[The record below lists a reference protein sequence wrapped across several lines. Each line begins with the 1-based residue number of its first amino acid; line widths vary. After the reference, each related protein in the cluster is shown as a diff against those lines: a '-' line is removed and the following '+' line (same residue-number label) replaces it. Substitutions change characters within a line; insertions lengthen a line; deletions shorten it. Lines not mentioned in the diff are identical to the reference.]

1 MLKEGTNREVDS
13 FQANQAATFDTI
25 NLRSCSFKKSY
36 NPLNQGLC
44 STSWDNKVGK
54 RHQLSSD

>member
-25 NLRSCSFKKSY
+25 NLRSSGFKKSY

-44 STSWDNKVGK
+44 STS
-54 RHQLSSD
+54 